1 MFIVTYDISSNR
13 VRAQFNRF
21 LRKYG
26 RKLQYSVYE
35 IKNSPRVLD
44 IIQTSIENNFKKKF
58 EMSDSVLIFPITEKD
73 QKKTI
78 RYGYSIQEEEEV
90 LILG

>member
-1 MFIVTYDISSNR
+1 MFILTYDISSNR
-13 VRAQFNRF
+13 VRSQFSRF
-21 LRKYG
+21 LKKYG

-58 EMSDSVLIFPITEKD
+58 ELSDSVLIIPISESD
-73 QKKTI
+73 QKKII
-78 RYGYSIQEEEEV
+78 RYGYAIQEEEQV
-90 LILG
+90 LILC